1 MPATGNLRFGAAKG
15 VHDIGANP
23 RFIPRAATL
32 CLALVCLLLS
42 ARQCLAQDFR
52 IDTEVF
58 IGKEKEPAAE
68 TLTLF
73 ASGQIYDFLL
83 QDPEEITLL
92 DPVRGRLTMLDK
104 ARQIKCSLNTQE
116 LLDLSLAYETQAGES
131 KDSLF
136 SFAARPDFAATSE
149 DVHENGQ
156 DLVKLSLVGKPL
168 EYHAVGRRPERL
180 EAVRSF
186 RYFADFM
193 ARLNSQRPGNLPAG
207 ARLELNKQL
216 AERELLPVEIT
227 RTIPPSNPLTGKRIE
242 VRSHHL
248 VSWALSG
255 EDRKRIDRAGT
266 YLAEFR
272 AVNFEEYRRAI
283 AQPVENKTDGQQ
295 ARR

>member
-1 MPATGNLRFGAAKG
+1 M
-15 VHDIGANP
+15 GAN
-23 RFIPRAATL
+23 RRIIPRAATL
-32 CLALVCLLLS
+32 CQTIVLLFLGSS
-42 ARQCLAQDFR
+42 AGLAQDFR

-58 IGKEKEPAAE
+58 IGKEKKPAAE

-83 QDPEEITLL
+83 QEPEEITLL

-104 ARQIKCSLNTQE
+104 ARQIKCGLNTQE

-131 KDSLF
+131 KDALF
-136 SFAARPDFAATSE
+136 GFAARPDFAVTSE
-149 DVHENGQ
+149 EVRENGQ

-227 RTIPPSNPLTGKRIE
+227 RTIPPTNPLTGKRIE

-272 AVNFEEYRRAI
+272 AVSFEEYRRAI
-283 AQPVENKTDGQQ
+283 AQPVENTTDEQQ

>member
-1 MPATGNLRFGAAKG
+1 MRVTANRRIEGAREVG
-15 VHDIGANP
+15 VARAGVGLIAQAVLVLGA
-23 RFIPRAATL
+23 F
-32 CLALVCLLLS
+32 ALVALGGGV
-42 ARQCLAQDFR
+42 APAQDFR
-52 IDTEVF
+52 VDTEVF
-58 IGKEKEPAAE
+58 IGKEKKPAAE

-73 ASGQIYDFLL
+73 ANGQIFDFLL
-83 QDPEEITLL
+83 QEPEEITLL
-92 DPVRGRLTMLDK
+92 DPVRGRLTLLDT

-116 LLDLSLAYETQAGES
+116 LLDLSLAFESQAGES
-131 KDSLF
+131 KDALF
-136 SFAARPDFAATSE
+136 SFAARPDFAISSE
-149 DVHENGQ
+149 EVRENGQ

-186 RYFADFM
+186 RYFVDFM

-272 AVNFEEYRRAI
+272 PVGFEEYRRAT
-283 AQPVENKTDGQQ
+283 AQPVQDATEGQQ
-295 ARR
+295 VRR